1 MKYIIP
7 TMKKN
12 NSGTIIN
19 IASRAGRRAVPKLS
33 AYTAAKFAVRG
44 LTESVAKEVQDT
56 NIKCISISPA
66 GVNTRMRAMVFGD
79 EDSNNQ
85 QTTDRISKIISDI
98 LLGKLQVTNGS
109 DVVIK
114 KDQEPIIR
122 EPEEI

>member
-1 MKYIIP
+1 
-7 TMKKN
+7 
-12 NSGTIIN
+12 
-19 IASRAGRRAVPKLS
+19 
-33 AYTAAKFAVRG
+33 
-44 LTESVAKEVQDT
+44 
-56 NIKCISISPA
+56 
-66 GVNTRMRAMVFGD
+66 MRAMVFGD